1 MASNLRITK
10 RPDDEKA
17 SEAIPTPEPALPAGV
32 PESGNRVDLRLASRL
47 CPRMR
52 LTVNGGTREVAAPD
66 SESLATTL
74 RDRLFLTGTKIA
86 CDRGECGA
94 CTVLLDGEPVYSCI
108 TLTAACEGRA
118 VVTVE
123 GVAAHHHGA
132 AGHVSSVPL
141 HPVQQAFI
149 DCDAVQCGF
158 CTPGQIVSAV
168 ALLERTAA
176 PDESA
181 IAEAMSG
188 NLCRCGTYPKIAQAI
203 RLAAQRMA
211 QGSEAPR

>member
-1 MASNLRITK
+1 
-10 RPDDEKA
+10 
-17 SEAIPTPEPALPAGV
+17 
-32 PESGNRVDLRLASRL
+32 
-47 CPRMR
+47 MR
-52 LTVNGGTREVAAPD
+52 FTVNGRVRELDVTGG
-66 SESLATTL
+66 ESLATTL

-94 CTVLLDGEPVYSCI
+94 CTVLLDGEAVYSCL
-108 TLTAACEGRA
+108 TLSASCAGRE

-123 GVAAHHHGA
+123 GVSSRHAHGSAGA
-132 AGHVSSVPL
+132 GTPAQAPI

-158 CTPGQIVSAV
+158 CTPGQIISAV
-168 ALLERTAA
+168 ALLERTPA
-176 PDESA
+176 PDASQ

-203 RLAAQRMA
+203 RRAAERMSA
-211 QGSEAPR
+211 DRSQEAAR